1 MYVHLKI
8 YISDQIQIQI
18 QKALLSKSSIISPAS
33 LMERSGIIIQSECR
47 KTSIRTC
54 IHILN
59 PLPVMMIVSWSLDDA
74 IL

>member
-18 QKALLSKSSIISPAS
+18 QKALLSK
-33 LMERSGIIIQSECR
+33 MERSGIIIQSECR